1 MSCSTITGAAGP
13 VAGIHRS
20 SVMLGYEM
28 QAELMDS
35 CKDRVVIWTTD
46 NATVEGVCGLVS
58 LRPVLLTAR
67 ERARLTA
74 SGNTGLLLLLL
85 LLLLILLVVLLVLL
99 LLLLVVVLLVL
110 LVLLLLRVG
119 VLVALTVLLVL
130 LLVLLLLVLSHLC

>member
-13 VAGIHRS
+13 VACIHRS

-28 QAELMDS
+28 QAKLMDS

-46 NATVEGVCGLVS
+46 NATVEGMCGLVS

-99 LLLLVVVLLVL
+99 VLLLLLLLVV
-110 LVLLLLRVG
+110 